1 MAEKRKLLAVVR
13 VRGTVKVRQSIV
25 ETLNR
30 LKLKRVN
37 NLVLIT
43 ATPDYVGM
51 VKKSKDFVTYGEIS
65 EETLSK
71 LFKSKEIEVKEADVK
86 SLMSGEKTVKD
97 LEIGMPIRMHPPKH
111 GYEGIK
117 TDYASGGAL
126 GNRKEEINKLIRR
139 ML

>member
-25 ETLNR
+25 EMLNR

-117 TDYASGGAL
+117 KGYGEGGAL
-126 GNRKEEINKLIRR
+126 GNRGAEINKLIAR

>member
-1 MAEKRKLLAVVR
+1 MAEKRKLLAVIR

-30 LKLKRVN
+30 LRLKRVN

-43 ATPDYVGM
+43 TTPDYVGM

-65 EETLSK
+65 EEVLAR
-71 LFKSKEIEVKEADVK
+71 LFKSKEISLKEADVK
-86 SLMSGEKTVKD
+86 SLFSGDKTAKD
-97 LEIGMPIRMHPPKH
+97 LEIVMPIRLHPPKH

-117 TDYASGGAL
+117 RGYGEGGAL
-126 GNRKEEINKLIRR
+126 GNRGAEINKLIAR